1 MEKIN
6 THKIK
11 SIIYNGL
18 RNLDLSQLNK
28 EELKKANEILEYLE
42 ICLSVKIQWH
52 TNVQTARKNLMV
64 NLTLNVDVC
73 LIRGFVVINVMLL
86 GTINIGE
93 SWKLNL

>member
-52 TNVQTARKNLMV
+52 TNVQTVRKNLKV
-64 NLTLNVDVC
+64 NLTMNVDVY
-73 LIRGFVVINVMLL
+73 LILGFVVINVMLL